1 MTPRPMMAILDGI
14 STRKDGTLKVTLE
27 TNELHTEDSVYLM
40 QNVNK
45 QGYFYFQEAPFK
57 EINIPE
63 VKLNEFETKSHS
75 QRLRNVLWLIWEAN
89 GKKGDF
95 DTYYKST
102 MEKIID
108 QLKEKLN

>member
-1 MTPRPMMAILDGI
+1 MPPRPIMAILDGI

-45 QGYFYFQEAPFK
+45 QGYFYFAEAPFSRV
-57 EINIPE
+57 EIPA
-63 VKLNEFETKSHS
+63 VQLGEFETKTPSKRMHA
-75 QRLRNVLWLIWEAN
+75 VIYKIWEKSDKSKDSEA
-89 GKKGDF
+89 
-95 DTYYKST
+95 YYKYT

>member
-1 MTPRPMMAILDGI
+1 MAILDGI

-45 QGYFYFQEAPFK
+45 QGYFFFQESPFK
-57 EINIPE
+57 EINIPD
-63 VKLNEFETKSHS
+63 VKLNEFETKSPS
-75 QRLRNVLWLIWEAN
+75 QRLRNVLWLIWEEN

>member
-1 MTPRPMMAILDGI
+1 MTPRPIVAILDGI
-14 STRKDGTLKVTLE
+14 STRKDGTLKVTIE

-40 QNVNK
+40 KNVNK
-45 QGYFYFQEAPFK
+45 QGYFYFQEAPFS
-57 EINIPE
+57 EINIPDI
-63 VKLNEFETKSHS
+63 KLNEFETKTKS
-75 QRLRNVLWLIWEAN
+75 QIQRNVLWRLWEAN

-95 DTYYKST
+95 EAYYNAS

>member
-1 MTPRPMMAILDGI
+1 MTPRPIMSILDGI

-57 EINIPE
+57 EINIPDI
-63 VKLNEFETKSHS
+63 KLNEFENKTKS
-75 QRLRNVLWLIWEAN
+75 QIQRNVLWRLWEAG

-95 DTYYKST
+95 DAYYNAS